1 MINPGRLVV
10 KTIDTKDLRLEEN
23 AGMAYP
29 QVYENY
35 LDVPLTAGEVKV
47 MGLNSSYSASLIV
60 AVDIDGELAWKA
72 AIMADS
78 GVVPPDGLPFYA

>member
-29 QVYENY
+29 REYNGY
-35 LDVPLTAGEVKV
+35 SDIPLTEGEVRV
-47 MGLNSSYSASLIV
+47 IGLDSAYSATLVV
-60 AVDIDGELAWKA
+60 AVDIDGVLVWKTA
-72 AIMADS
+72 LMADS

>member
-29 QVYENY
+29 REYVGYGDE
-35 LDVPLTAGEVKV
+35 PLVAGEVRV
-47 MGLNSSYSASLIV
+47 RGLDSAYSANLVV
-60 AVDIDGELAWKA
+60 AVDIDGELVWKA
-72 AIMADS
+72 TVMADS